1 MSSTGPGSL
10 LVFLAFLML
19 SMLLTGTYFVAYL
32 GLVQAGREVQK
43 AGEAASEQAIVYLF
57 QHPTNVSMVDG
68 SPVVKGETRIVVQN
82 VGSRDISFDRILAI
96 SPDGSVVADIKVP
109 GNKGLGV
116 RQWQL
121 YKVQDLGLPE
131 RWNNFTVFSSEVSRL
146 VLLSERGRTHGSIWG
161 VPPFL
166 EGILRATVATTM
178 TTSYF
183 YSYIETTSYSTVF
196 TITIRHRQSAYSL
209 TGEWWESDDGKNWGK
224 VTDTSGRDNQ
234 AYSCWN
240 SGKCSERVWDG
251 CCSPTGCFGFNA
263 CAASYSVG
271 PQSPTASQ
279 LITTLT
285 ANGRQVVRFGTPIIL
300 YFRANESVVAS
311 AGTTSYNITG
321 SNTKCIDYGD
331 ECVKQYT
338 EWSRTYKLQAIE
350 LVDWDTGEVYASLNQ
365 TSLTFNIYRNTIVRF
380 KYVLTSSWSR
390 TWEVIIWT
398 RPPPSNP
405 ADCQQIL
412 NEGLPGT
419 WEWCACAKM
428 LNDERYKRYC
438 GGTCRAYF
446 VVNFYPC
453 CSGGRGGECIQ
464 AWSGPGVLKDI
475 PFDCDNPPAPQKIT
489 LSVQASWTPAPGW
502 RYHDWGWDGNA
513 DDCSLTVTGNSASGS
528 CTASIPPD
536 KSARIVIIFVKS

>member
-1 MSSTGPGSL
+1 
-10 LVFLAFLML
+10 
-19 SMLLTGTYFVAYL
+19 
-32 GLVQAGREVQK
+32 
-43 AGEAASEQAIVYLF
+43 
-57 QHPTNVSMVDG
+57 
-68 SPVVKGETRIVVQN
+68 
-82 VGSRDISFDRILAI
+82 
-96 SPDGSVVADIKVP
+96 
-109 GNKGLGV
+109 
-116 RQWQL
+116 
-121 YKVQDLGLPE
+121 
-131 RWNNFTVFSSEVSRL
+131 
-146 VLLSERGRTHGSIWG
+146 
-161 VPPFL
+161 
-166 EGILRATVATTM
+166 M

-240 SGKCSERVWDG
+240 SGKCSERVWDR
-251 CCSPTGCFGFNA
+251 CCSPTGCFSFNA

-321 SNTKCIDYGD
+321 SNTRCIEYWDGT
-331 ECVKQYT
+331 CVKQYT
-338 EWSRTYKLQAIE
+338 EWGRTYKLQAIE

-365 TSLTFNIYRNTIVRF
+365 TSVTFNINANTIVRF
-380 KYVLTSSWSR
+380 KYVLVDSWSK
-390 TWEVIIWT
+390 TWEVIIWE
-398 RPPPSNP
+398 PPSRSNP

-419 WEWCACAKM
+419 DKWCSCAK
-428 LNDERYKRYC
+428 LFKDPRYDDICR
-438 GGTCRAYF
+438 GTCRAYF

-453 CSGGRGGECIQ
+453 CSEGSRRECVQ
-464 AWSGPGVLKDI
+464 YWSGPGVSRDT
-475 PFDCDNPPAPQKIT
+475 PPYDCDNPPAPQRIT
-489 LSVQASWTPAPGW
+489 LNVQASWEPAPGW
-502 RYHDWGWDGNA
+502 RYYDWGWNGDGV
-513 DDCSLTVTGNSASGS
+513 DCSLTVTGNSASGS
-528 CTASIPPD
+528 CTAEIPPS
-536 KSARIVIIFVKS
+536 KSALIVIIFKRG